1 MMAVSAR
8 PAAVAFTDAA
18 ARAAVDAVIAAGEG
32 LPDATVDAD
41 AARRVADVA
50 LTAAARALREQPHGT
65 DVAYFVI
72 DNTHTGF
79 PREGRDRAGA
89 AYAVCSSALL
99 ETLRELADPDFRR
112 RWDLG
117 VPIGPADAVAQ
128 YTRDELPDSWPE
140 HAAPPALARGV
151 LEAATSA
158 ILNPSSGAGVPGDE
172 RLARRLVARALP
184 AACAAMQRTGH
195 WPPAGVAA

>member
-65 DVAYFVI
+65 DV
-72 DNTHTGF
+72 
-79 PREGRDRAGA
+79 R
-89 AYAVCSSALL
+89 
-99 ETLRELADPDFRR
+99 
-112 RWDLG
+112 
-117 VPIGPADAVAQ
+117 
-128 YTRDELPDSWPE
+128 
-140 HAAPPALARGV
+140 
-151 LEAATSA
+151 TS
-158 ILNPSSGAGVPGDE
+158 
-172 RLARRLVARALP
+172 
-184 AACAAMQRTGH
+184 
-195 WPPAGVAA
+195 